1 MARNLNF
8 INVTEVI
15 YRSLFYVKHQGKR
28 HLSMC
33 LAFTQTLLF
42 FLQNILYRK
51 KLQCNHLQFNILA
64 YCETCWKLGRR
75 Y

>member
-15 YRSLFYVKHQGKR
+15 YRSLFYVKHQGER

-42 FLQNILYRK
+42 FLQNIIIITKSFNVIICNLIYLLRNVLEIRK
-51 KLQCNHLQFNILA
+51 K
-64 YCETCWKLGRR
+64 R